1 MRLVY
6 GEYMYSVESG
16 KADKA
21 TFFLSR
27 EECEKEARNSTLG
40 SDLSSTHLVF
50 FCKPVYRLMWG
61 W

>member
-27 EECEKEARNSTLG
+27 EECERKLAILHLAPTCLLHTLF
-40 SDLSSTHLVF
+40 SFVSR
-50 FCKPVYRLMWG
+50 YIA
-61 W
+61 